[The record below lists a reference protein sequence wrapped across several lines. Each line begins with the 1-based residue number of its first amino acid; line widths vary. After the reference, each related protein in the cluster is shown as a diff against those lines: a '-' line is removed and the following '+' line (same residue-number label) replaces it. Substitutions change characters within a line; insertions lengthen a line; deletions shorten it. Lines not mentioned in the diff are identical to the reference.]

1 MTRQPAFAPCAEI
14 WDRFATPFDAAEAIE
29 ALVGPTHGAARQLV
43 SAVIATSDEA
53 HALLAQM
60 PQAIRSLAIST
71 TVRAERCV
79 GQVRGPILWSETAAA
94 QSAAAGDMGIL
105 VCSLPQKE
113 YDTPQN
119 QVLVA
124 ALTAVYRAAHAV
136 EGGVPKLIPDE
147 TAHEARVNGGRAK
160 HYLDHRALSGI
171 SAKSPSGRDLLRT
184 RSGNRRRTYEGA
196 VAMLARAARP
206 LDGADADR
214 QAAPF
219 VDDETST
226 EHRVIAGLIS
236 KAEARRHGPIALHLE
251 HGSIHGGPIVYRN
264 HRHASADGA
273 PAGLFVGEVRVN
285 CGGTG
290 RSGGDASSVAGPVVE
305 YGSAADL
312 DKALDLAGL

>member
-1 MTRQPAFAPCAEI
+1 MTRPPAAAPFAQI
-14 WDRFATPFDAAEAIE
+14 WDRFTAPFDAAEAID
-29 ALVGPTHGAARQLV
+29 ALVGPTQGASRQV
-43 SAVIATSDEA
+43 VGAVIATSDEA
-53 HALLAQM
+53 HSLLTQM
-60 PQAIRSLAIST
+60 PQAVRSLAIST

-124 ALTAVYRAAHAV
+124 ALSSVHRAAHAV
-136 EGGVPKLIPDE
+136 DGGVPEVLAEAIV
-147 TAHEARVNGGRAK
+147 HEARVNGGRAK

-196 VAMLARAARP
+196 VAMLARAGRP
-206 LDGADADR
+206 LDGERADGLL
-214 QAAPF
+214 APL
-219 VDDETST
+219 VDVASAT
-226 EHRVIAGLIS
+226 EHRVLAALLS
-236 KAEARRHGPIALHLE
+236 RAEARGHGPIGLRLE
-251 HGSIHGGPIVYRN
+251 HGAVEGGRIVYRN

-273 PAGLFVGEVRVN
+273 PAGIFVGEVRVD
-285 CGGTG
+285 CGGSS
-290 RSGGDASSVAGPVVE
+290 RSHGVAHSAAGPVVTFRE
-305 YGSAADL
+305 PADL
-312 DKALDLAGL
+312 DQALELAGY